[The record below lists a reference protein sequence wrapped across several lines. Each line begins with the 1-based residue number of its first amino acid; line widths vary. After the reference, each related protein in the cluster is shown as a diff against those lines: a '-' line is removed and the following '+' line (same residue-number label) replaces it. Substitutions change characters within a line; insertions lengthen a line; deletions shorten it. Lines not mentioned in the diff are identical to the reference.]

1 MANKE
6 TKRLG
11 NKGFSL
17 VELIVVIAIM
27 AVLVGVLAPQFIR
40 YVEKSRQSGDVTSIQ
55 SIMTAVETS
64 ASEEGSITA
73 NVTITV
79 NGSSAT
85 VAGGTATGATKT
97 ISDILAE
104 SGLTTTT
111 TLKSSGWQSTTL
123 TYNVTTYKWEI
134 TGTTTNNKKPNTDLK
149 TLVQTTGN

>member
-64 ASEEGSITA
+64 ASEEGKITA
-73 NVTITV
+73 NVTIQV
-79 NGSSAT
+79 NGAQAT
-85 VAGGTATGATKT
+85 VTGGTAAGATPDLAT
-97 ISDILAE
+97 ILAE
-104 SGLTTTT
+104 SGLNTTTK
-111 TLKSSGWQSTTL
+111 LKSTGWQGATL
-123 TYNVTTYKWEI
+123 TYDVGTFKWSI
-134 TGTTTNNKKPNTDLK
+134 SGTTANSKAPLTDLN
-149 TLVQTTGN
+149 TLVQ

>member
-85 VAGGTATGATKT
+85 VAGGTATGATKPA
-97 ISDILAE
+97 IVE
-104 SGLTTTT
+104 
-111 TLKSSGWQSTTL
+111 
-123 TYNVTTYKWEI
+123 
-134 TGTTTNNKKPNTDLK
+134 TGAKIMVPLFINQGDRIKIDTR
-149 TLVQTTGN
+149 TGEYTSRA